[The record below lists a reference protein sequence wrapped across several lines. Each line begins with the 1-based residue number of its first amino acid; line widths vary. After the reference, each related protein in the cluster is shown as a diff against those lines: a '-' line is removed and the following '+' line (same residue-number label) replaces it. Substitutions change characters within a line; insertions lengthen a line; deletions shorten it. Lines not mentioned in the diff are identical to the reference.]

1 MTKIPSILDEGITYK
16 ELPFPAVIDNS
27 MLSQFRS
34 CEGKAYY
41 SFLENLS
48 PAGTSVHLHAGGA
61 FAHGIEHAR
70 RAYYVE
76 GKPEEQA
83 VGVGVAELLK
93 YYGDYEC
100 PPESAKSAE
109 RMAGA
114 LVFYFD
120 HYGFEADYLRPWSDG
135 KGNGI
140 EFSFSFPLPVPH
152 PQSGDPLLYAGRFDM
167 LAEDKRSG
175 ALFVTDE
182 KTTTSLGAQWSNQW
196 ELDSQFTGYCA
207 GARMYGKPVAGAII
221 RGVSILK
228 TKYDT
233 REAIIYRP
241 QWMIDRWFVQVV
253 RDVKRMIEIWKHG
266 EQEVNW
272 KLDKGA
278 CGAYGGCAFRMLCAS
293 PEPSRWKEINFEP
306 RVWHPLLR
314 DEREEELKNGI
325 IISPA
330 A

>member
-1 MTKIPSILDEGITYK
+1 MAAIPSILDDNIQSFR

-27 MLSQFRS
+27 MLGQMRS

-41 SFLENLS
+41 SFIENLS

-61 FAHGIEHAR
+61 FAHGVEHVR
-70 RAYYVE
+70 RAYYE
-76 GKPEEQA
+76 RGLSEDQA
-83 VGVGVAELLK
+83 VAIGVTELLR

-100 PPESAKSAE
+100 PPDSPKSAE

-120 HYGFEADYLRPWSDG
+120 TYKLDSDYVQPWTDG
-135 KGNGI
+135 QSNGI
-140 EFSFSFPLPVPH
+140 EFSFSFPLPVSH
-152 PQSGDPLLYAGRFDM
+152 PQSGDPILYSGRFDM
-167 LAEDKRSG
+167 LGQHKNG
-175 ALFVTDE
+175 GLFVVDE
-182 KTTTSLGAQWSNQW
+182 KTATSLGAQWSNQW

-207 GARMYGKPVAGAII
+207 GAKMYNKPVNGAII

-241 QWMIDRWFVQVV
+241 DWQIARWYRQAV
-253 RDVKRMIEIWKHG
+253 RDVKRLIEIWKG
-266 EQEVNW
+266 GPEEVNW

-278 CGAYGGCAFRMLCAS
+278 CGAYGGCAFRLLCGS
-293 PEPSRWKEINFEP
+293 PNPETWKAVNFEP
-306 RVWHPLLR
+306 RVWHPMLR
-314 DEREEELKNGI
+314 EEREEELKQGLI
-325 IISPA
+325 VTSA
-330 A
+330 